1 MKLRQIMITV
11 SVPIAIGIIAA
22 CNKDKFTT
30 TPQIE
35 IKSISPETVFSGN
48 IIKVKGKY
56 TDREGN
62 LDSVLVVYKWYN
74 GTIVTRKDTFRYS
87 FDGLKLPPKTR
98 EADIELTFE
107 YNTFNTDFAKLSG
120 VSKDTTAT
128 LGLILKDKDS
138 LRSNYA
144 ESAAIRLKK
153 P

>member
-1 MKLRQIMITV
+1 MKFLLFIITA
-11 SVPIAIGIIAA
+11 SAIVIVA
-22 CNKDKFTT
+22 CNKDKFTS
-30 TPQIE
+30 TPQVE

-48 IIKVKGKY
+48 LIKVKGKY
-56 TDREGN
+56 TDQEGN

-74 GTIVTRKDTFRYS
+74 GTLVTRNDTFRYS
-87 FDGLKLPPKTR
+87 FKGLDLPPKTR
-98 EADIELTFE
+98 QADIELNFE
-107 YNTFNTDFAKLSG
+107 YNTFNTDLAKLSG

>member
-1 MKLRQIMITV
+1 MKFLLFIITA
-11 SVPIAIGIIAA
+11 SVIVIVA

-30 TPQIE
+30 TPQVE

-48 IIKVKGKY
+48 LIKVKGKY
-56 TDREGN
+56 TDQEGN

-74 GTIVTRKDTFRYS
+74 GTLVTRNDTFRYS
-87 FDGLKLPPKTR
+87 FDGLDLPSKTR
-98 EADIELTFE
+98 QADIELNFE
-107 YNTFNTDFAKLSG
+107 YNTFNTDLAKLSG